1 MPGDVEMTVES
12 PPGFQTTRAREQ
24 GAAPRGA
31 RSRVLPRLL
40 TGAVAALAVLACAAL
55 LAVWPVVTLLV
66 VGLVLVVVLAFLAPP
81 FALVAVVLLYGLEG
95 VIKVGLTRE
104 LQGVGVTPEAVGATF
119 IDLAFVVAL
128 VGLLR
133 WDRGRTLLAIWHN
146 AGHWSRIALG
156 LLAGWLAIS
165 LLQIPLS
172 GDLGTGL
179 AGFRLTQGY
188 VLFAVAGAMLL
199 ARARPEHAVA
209 ALVGVLLI
217 IAAYAAFRAV
227 AGPSEGER
235 LAAFGRST
243 TPIVP
248 SENSAIFRN
257 IGSFSSAIG
266 LASFLVPAGVFLF
279 AVGLFL
285 ARLRLAAWFGLALVV
300 FALAATHVR
309 TSFLAI
315 TAGVVCTVALFIA
328 TSGLAKR
335 VKILAATSVP
345 LLVLLVLLGALVMAT
360 LSGGSAEV
368 QRRSSGLLNPLSDP
382 SIELRLE
389 RWGDSLDVVRKHP
402 LGTGLGTVGRATV
415 DEEGSATFA
424 DNSYLKVFQ
433 EQGPL
438 GGLIFLCGLF
448 ATLISAAVGV
458 AGRDPHRRAIGVAA
472 LIGSVSFFVLG
483 LSSEAIE
490 QPGKVLGWLLLGIAL
505 WTGGMPQRRSPPDG
519 AA

>member
-1 MPGDVEMTVES
+1 MTVDS
-12 PPGFQTTRAREQ
+12 QRGFQTARAREH
-24 GAAPRGA
+24 GVAVHEH
-31 RSRVLPRLL
+31 RSAVLLRLL
-40 TGAVAALAVLACAAL
+40 SGVAAVIAVLACAAL
-55 LAVWPVVTLLV
+55 VAVWPTLTLLV
-66 VGLVLVVVLAFLAPP
+66 VGMILIVVLAFRAPP

-104 LQGVGVTPEAVGATF
+104 LEGVGVRPEAVGATF

-128 VGLLR
+128 FGLLR

-146 AGHWSRIALG
+146 AGHWSRIAFG

-165 LLQIPLS
+165 LLQIPVS

-217 IAAYAAFRAV
+217 VAAYAAFRAV

-235 LAAFGRST
+235 LAAFARST

-248 SENSAIFRN
+248 SENSVIFRN

-285 ARLRLAAWFGLALVV
+285 TRLRLAAWMGLALVV
-300 FALAATHVR
+300 VALAATHVR

-315 TAGVVCTVALFIA
+315 TAGVVCAAALFIA
-328 TSGLAKR
+328 TSRLAKR
-335 VKILAATSVP
+335 VKILAAASVP
-345 LLVLLVLLGALVMAT
+345 LLIVLVLLGALVMIT
-360 LSGGSAEV
+360 LSGGSHEV
-368 QRRSSGLLNPLSDP
+368 ERRSSGLVNPLSDP
-382 SIELRLE
+382 SIELRLQ
-389 RWGDSLDVVRKHP
+389 RWGDSLDVVGKHP
-402 LGTGLGTVGRATV
+402 LGTGLGTVGSATV
-415 DEEGSATFA
+415 DKEGNATFA
-424 DNSYLKVFQ
+424 DNSYLKVLE

-438 GGLIFLCGLF
+438 GCIIFLCGLF
-448 ATLISAAVGV
+448 ATLIAAAVGV
-458 AGRDPHRRAIGVAA
+458 AQRDPHRRAIGVAA

-490 QPGKVLGWLLLGIAL
+490 QPGKVLGWLLLGVAL
-505 WTGGMPQRRSPPDG
+505 WTGGMPEGRSPPER